1 MAGKPFVV
9 AVKRPTREAL
19 LSDNTIVP
27 ITNLVDVDGE
37 DTDDIHEAVAFVAGS
52 DGVGWF
58 SGDLDDFPP
67 GFIQ

>member
-1 MAGKPFVV
+1 MPDKLFVV
-9 AVKRPTREAL
+9 AIRRPTREAL

-27 ITNLVDVDGE
+27 VTNLLDIDGDE
-37 DTDDIHEAVAFVAGS
+37 TDDIHAAVAFVAGS